1 MKPVTLGLLLVVLGT
16 ALRAEDLP
24 KPLVVVLIGPPA
36 SGKSTQAAFI
46 NKRYHLPVI
55 TADPLRKAAKTRA
68 EVTQKV
74 TAAIRASDPTKGFVL
89 DGYPATHAEAD
100 SLAALTRDLKLPQP
114 IFIQIDVADDLAR
127 QRSVKRGDK
136 PAVFEQELRQYH
148 TEMDM
153 VRAYYPE
160 ADIWT
165 IIGKREPPEVFE
177 TIITLIR
184 SRMDR

>member
-1 MKPVTLGLLLVVLGT
+1 MLGLLSFLMGGL
-16 ALRAEDLP
+16 LAEELP

-36 SGKSTQAAFI
+36 SGKSTQAGFI
-46 NKRYHLPVI
+46 MKRYGLPVI
-55 TADPLRKAAKTRA
+55 ATDEIRKSARSPA
-68 EVTQKV
+68 EVTQRV
-74 TAAIRASDPTKGFVL
+74 AAAIRKTDPRKGFVL

-100 SLAALTRDLKLPQP
+100 SLAALTKDLKLPQP
-114 IFIQIDVADDLAR
+114 IFIQIDVPDDLAR

-136 PAVFEQELRQYH
+136 PAIFDQELRQYH

-153 VRAYYPE
+153 VRSYYPE

-184 SRMDR
+184 SRMER

>member
-1 MKPVTLGLLLVVLGT
+1 MKRIILGLLGLASCGLW
-16 ALRAEDLP
+16 AEDLP

-36 SGKSTQAAFI
+36 SGKSTQAGYI
-46 NKRYHLPVI
+46 TKRYGLPVI
-55 TADPLRKAAKTRA
+55 TADDIRRTAKSPA
-68 EVTQKV
+68 EVTPRL
-74 TAAIRASDPTKGFVL
+74 TAAIRKADSRKGFVL

-100 SLAALTRDLKLPQP
+100 ALAALTRELKLPEP
-114 IFIQIDVADDLAR
+114 IFIQIDVSDDLAR

-136 PAVFEQELRQYH
+136 PEVFDAELRQYH
-148 TEMDM
+148 SEMDM
-153 VRAYYPE
+153 VRSYYPQ

-184 SRMDR
+184 SRMER